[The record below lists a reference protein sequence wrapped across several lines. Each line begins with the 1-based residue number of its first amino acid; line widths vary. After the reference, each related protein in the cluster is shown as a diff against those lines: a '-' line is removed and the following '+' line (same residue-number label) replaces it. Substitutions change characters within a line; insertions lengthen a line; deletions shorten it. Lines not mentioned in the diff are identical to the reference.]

1 VQFLPSLK
9 VLCFIALIIMN
20 QEEIIA
26 KIRKVLALAKKAGT
40 DGEKAAALEA
50 AKRLA
55 KANGIDLDEVDDT
68 VVDPSVSMADGEAT
82 SVDENGGEEMRLS
95 MAIIR
100 QHFGVCMAVSEIGAG
115 RRMKRRM
122 LWFGSRLNIG
132 VAQWVYHILMRESR
146 KAWESVK
153 DMGLKRDL
161 FMHGWFSR
169 IHEILTAHPIRND
182 LDVLEA
188 ERKAA
193 EKQMEKFAEEQKD
206 AQKKLRK
213 GKGNDIDGNSVIE
226 GYDRAKSVVLN
237 RPVDGTETTKKSELK
252 QEDTR
257 ELFYHGRSMRAV
269 V

>member
-1 VQFLPSLK
+1 
-9 VLCFIALIIMN
+9 MN

-40 DGEKAAALEA
+40 DGEKTAALEA

-55 KANGIDLDEVDDT
+55 NANGIDLDEVDDT
-68 VVDPSVSMADGEAT
+68 VVDPSVAMADGEAT

-95 MAIIR
+95 MAILK
-100 QHFGVCMAVSEIGAG
+100 QHFGVCVAVAEIGAG
-115 RRMKRRM
+115 RHMKRRM

-146 KAWESVK
+146 KAWDAVK
-153 DMGLKRDL
+153 DMGLKREL

-182 LDVLEA
+182 LEVLEA

-237 RPVDGTETTKKSELK
+237 RPVDGTDRKGPEELAPLNDN
-252 QEDTR
+252 QI
-257 ELFYHGRSMRAV
+257 ELNRQSA
-269 V
+269 